1 MLKALI
7 FGLVTGCPFWGM
19 AQAPLHVTVKGIKY
33 SEGEIRVGLF
43 ADERDFLK
51 KIIAGKTVVAKGDSV
66 TVAFE
71 NLPPGAYA
79 VSVFHDR
86 NWNGKLDTNVL
97 GIPKEGFAFGN
108 NAMGLFGPPSFDK
121 AKVTID
127 TTPVRQV
134 LNLKHF

>member
-1 MLKALI
+1 MKALI
-7 FGLVTGCPFWGM
+7 FGLAICYPFRGM

-33 SEGEIRVGLF
+33 PEGEIRVGLF

-51 KIIAGKTVVAKGDSV
+51 KALAGKTVAVNADSV

-71 NLPPGAYA
+71 NLAPGAYA
-79 VSVFHDR
+79 VSIFHDR
-86 NWNGKLDTNVL
+86 NRNGKLDTNAL

-127 TTPVRQV
+127 SMPVRQV

>member
-1 MLKALI
+1 
-7 FGLVTGCPFWGM
+7 M
-19 AQAPLHVTVKGIKY
+19 AQASLYVTVKGIKY
-33 SEGEIRVGLF
+33 FEGEIRVGLF
-43 ADERDFLK
+43 ANERDFPEK
-51 KIIAGKTVVAKGDSV
+51 VIAGKTVVAKGDSV

-71 NLPPGAYA
+71 NLSPGAYA

-86 NWNGKLDTNVL
+86 NWNGKLDFNVL

-127 TTPVRQV
+127 STPVRQV